1 MKDQESVF
9 ASSKSKTPWVF
20 IIAFVLIGIFTLA
33 ALVLVPFALDSIA
46 YNQGH
51 QAYLQADCANALPK
65 FEKITSKNRL
75 FDIGNISSNAKQ
87 EETECKK
94 FQTAFEQEKQNE
106 FGLAIVGFMDV
117 VFQYP
122 DSPLLVASKQHI
134 NDIFSVA
141 EPADLANMD
150 TCSRTDDLHNLVVTQ
165 VNASDIWAPF
175 YWGCIQI
182 LEEGN
187 QFQEALKH
195 YQALLTEFPKHALS
209 ENAESAL
216 YNNPA
221 ACEQL
226 DQIESTS
233 VAVWPE
239 FLPRLISHCR
249 CADSLGCVVLGP
261 TEPIHIAYMLT
272 VSGWTSFLGEDS
284 KGAIEIAIDDRN
296 SKLLNHDILL
306 TGEDTLCSAEGGRD
320 AATKVANDHTILGV
334 IGTNC
339 ASSATAAIPTISH
352 SGLVMLS
359 PSNTA
364 PALTI
369 ERQSWQPG
377 YFRIT
382 HSDLLQGKFAADFA
396 FYELGARTA
405 ATIHDG
411 SPYADQLQQIFA
423 IRFQELGGTVIFQG
437 GVQVGTTD
445 MHTLLTSAGANSP
458 DVLYLPIFE
467 PEGPFVVAQSS
478 EVTGLEDTVLISAD
492 GLLSTSFPENTGP
505 NVVGMYISGPYVS
518 NPGYDE
524 FLSKWEAKFGSFPPS
539 GFHAHA
545 YDGTNILLDA
555 IEEVASAD
563 NNNILLIGR
572 QAIRDAITETTY
584 FTGLTGNLDCSG
596 DNYSKLGITNPS
608 HGDCSTGESLGIY
621 QITQSEL
628 DGNWPPPV
636 VYTANSYTLLDE
648 IKGRGYILVSTDPNY
663 EPMSFLNT
671 KGRRIDDT
679 KCPLNTLTI
688 GEMQGFDVDVAA
700 AIGDRMGVETCFAT
714 PSWDVVTSGNWDDK
728 WDVSIGSMTI
738 TTARQEVLN
747 FSVPYYY
754 APAVIATNKNA
765 QLNSIKNLTG
775 QTICVGTSTTFEI
788 WLNKGYLGLPLSSI
802 YEHPPTDITVV
813 SKNTDQEC
821 ALALVDGRDDFS
833 AYVTPQVTLNA
844 NIASGLPLK
853 QLGSPVFSEEIAAAF
868 DKLSTLS
875 TSLLRSEIN
884 NILMEMHN
892 DGTLTDFSMKWFG
905 VDITQK
911 PK

>member
-9 ASSKSKTPWVF
+9 TSSKSKIPWVF
-20 IIAFVLIGIFTLA
+20 IITFVLICTLA
-33 ALVLVPFALDSIA
+33 ALVLVPLALDGIA

-75 FDIGNISSNAKQ
+75 FDIGNISSNAKK

-94 FQTAFEQEKQNE
+94 FQTASEQEEQNE

-141 EPADLANMD
+141 EPADLANTD
-150 TCSRTDDLHNLVVTQ
+150 TCSRTDDLRNLVVTQ
-165 VNASDIWAPF
+165 GNDSDIWAPF
-175 YWGCIQI
+175 YWGCIQF

-187 QFQEALKH
+187 QFQEALKP
-195 YQALLTEFPKHALS
+195 YQALLTGFPNHALS
-209 ENAESAL
+209 EKAEAAL

-226 DQIESTS
+226 DQMVSTS

-249 CADSLGCVVLGP
+249 CEDPLGCVVFGP

-306 TGEDTLCSAEGGRD
+306 TGEDSLCSAEGGRD
-320 AATKVANDHTILGV
+320 AATKVAADHTVLGV

-339 ASSATAAIPTISH
+339 ASSATAAIPTISK

-369 ERQSWQPG
+369 EGQSWQPG
-377 YFRIT
+377 YFRIAHT
-382 HSDLLQGKFAADFA
+382 DLLQGKLAADFA
-396 FYELGARTA
+396 YYELGARTA

-423 IRFQELGGTVIFQG
+423 IRFQELGGAITFQG
-437 GVQVGTTD
+437 SVRIGSTD
-445 MHTLLTSAGANSP
+445 MHAILTSAGANYP
-458 DVLYLPIFE
+458 DALYLPIFE
-467 PEGPFVVAQSS
+467 PEGPLVVSQSS
-478 EVTGLEDTVLISAD
+478 DVTGLEETVLISAD

-505 NVVGMYISGPYVS
+505 NVVDMYLSGPYVS
-518 NPGYDE
+518 NLDYDE
-524 FLSKWEAKFGSFPPS
+524 FLSKWETKFGGMPPS

-555 IEEVASAD
+555 IEKAASVD
-563 NNNILLIGR
+563 DYNIILIGR
-572 QAIRDAITETTY
+572 QAIRDAITETID
-584 FTGLTGNLDCSG
+584 FNGLTGKLDCS
-596 DNYSKLGITNPS
+596 DDDYSDLGIVNPS
-608 HGDCSTGESLGIY
+608 HGDCSTGEALGIY

-628 DGNWPPPV
+628 NGNWPPPV
-636 VYTANSYTLLDE
+636 IYT
-648 IKGRGYILVSTDPNY
+648 P
-663 EPMSFLNT
+663 
-671 KGRRIDDT
+671 
-679 KCPLNTLTI
+679 
-688 GEMQGFDVDVAA
+688 
-700 AIGDRMGVETCFAT
+700 
-714 PSWDVVTSGNWDDK
+714 
-728 WDVSIGSMTI
+728 
-738 TTARQEVLN
+738 
-747 FSVPYYY
+747 
-754 APAVIATNKNA
+754 
-765 QLNSIKNLTG
+765 
-775 QTICVGTSTTFEI
+775 
-788 WLNKGYLGLPLSSI
+788 
-802 YEHPPTDITVV
+802 
-813 SKNTDQEC
+813 
-821 ALALVDGRDDFS
+821 
-833 AYVTPQVTLNA
+833 
-844 NIASGLPLK
+844 
-853 QLGSPVFSEEIAAAF
+853 
-868 DKLSTLS
+868 
-875 TSLLRSEIN
+875 
-884 NILMEMHN
+884 
-892 DGTLTDFSMKWFG
+892 
-905 VDITQK
+905 
-911 PK
+911 